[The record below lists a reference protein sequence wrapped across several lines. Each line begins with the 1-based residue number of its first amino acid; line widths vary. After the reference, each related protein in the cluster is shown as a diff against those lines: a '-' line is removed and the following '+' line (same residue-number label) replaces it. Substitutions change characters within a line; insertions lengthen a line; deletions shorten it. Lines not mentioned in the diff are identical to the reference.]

1 MGVVI
6 GWLTVIIV
14 IGVVG
19 IIAGAIVAAL
29 LHRPLSKALD
39 SVSVSGRFWLSTAV
53 LAAPLLLAMSLVF
66 IAFYPPV
73 FDALGI
79 WLGQCHCSGAEP
91 HSCAM
96 HFMESGPPALS
107 GWWSAGALM
116 VMVGLTVRWG
126 RVGRSV
132 AESHDWSKQLL
143 KLAEFDEDIDGYVV
157 DSERAFAMTTGI
169 FRPRIVVSNQLRQKL
184 TPEQFDAV
192 LEHERGHRSRFEG
205 MVFAVL
211 NIAGGCH
218 FPATRTL
225 LLDAASVASEQ
236 LCDRRAARQIGD
248 RLTVA
253 EAILALKRS
262 TPAMSTP
269 TVTHRFSRKAVE
281 RRVEHLLDEEA
292 EDVGRGLGVVCIL
305 TLLVVV
311 VANSHQL
318 HHLLEQAIAT
328 LR

>member
-6 GWLTVIIV
+6 GWLTVVMV
-14 IGVVG
+14 IGVIG
-19 IIAGAIVAAL
+19 IIAGALIAAL
-29 LHRPLSKALD
+29 LRRPLSKTLD

-53 LAAPLLLAMSLVF
+53 LMAPLLLAMSLVF

-91 HSCAM
+91 HRCAM

-107 GWWSAGALM
+107 GWWSAAALM
-116 VMVGLTVRWG
+116 AMTGLIVRWG

-132 AESHDWSKQLL
+132 AQSHNWSNQLM
-143 KLAEFDEDIDGYVV
+143 KLADFDEDIGGYVV
-157 DSERAFAMTTGI
+157 DSERAFAMTTGLI
-169 FRPRIVVSNQLRQKL
+169 RPRIVVSKQLRQIL

-192 LEHERGHRSRFEG
+192 LAHERGHRSRFDG

-236 LCDRRAARQIGD
+236 LCDRRAARQVGD

-269 TVTHRFSRKAVE
+269 SVTHRFSRKAVE

-292 EDVGRGLGVVCIL
+292 QGVGRGLGVVC
-305 TLLVVV
+305 TLSLLAVVA
-311 VANSHQL
+311 ANSHHL

-328 LR
+328 IS